1 MTPELITVFQTG
13 NPIALALA
21 KAALEPLKRARSV
34 DFPYPC
40 RTMEARMKRLAL
52 TTLLTLALG
61 AYTPARSQGPYDKRA
76 DAHKDI
82 QTALTEAQADGK
94 LVLLDFGANWCLDCI
109 VLSHLYED
117 ETVRPF
123 LDANFHVV
131 NIDVGNWDKNLDV
144 SQRYGSPIDG
154 GIPALV
160 ILAGSGE
167 VVASTK
173 NGALADA
180 RTATAREVLDYL
192 KGWVALKP
200 THAAH

>member
-1 MTPELITVFQTG
+1 MESHMKTF
-13 NPIALALA
+13 AL
-21 KAALEPLKRARSV
+21 S
-34 DFPYPC
+34 
-40 RTMEARMKRLAL
+40 
-52 TTLLTLALG
+52 TLLTLAMG
-61 AYTPARSQGPYDKRA
+61 AYTPARAQGPYDKRA
-76 DAHKDI
+76 DARQGI
-82 QTALTEAQADGK
+82 QTALTEARADGK

-109 VLSHLYED
+109 VLSHLFED
-117 ETVRPF
+117 QSVRPF
-123 LDANFHVV
+123 LDDNFHVV
-131 NIDVGNWDKNLDV
+131 SVDVGNWDKNLDV

-192 KGWVALKP
+192 KSWAALKP
-200 THAAH
+200 SHAAAH

>member
-1 MTPELITVFQTG
+1 
-13 NPIALALA
+13 
-21 KAALEPLKRARSV
+21 
-34 DFPYPC
+34 
-40 RTMEARMKRLAL
+40 MKTLAL
-52 TTLLTLALG
+52 TTLLTIATG
-61 AYTPARSQGPYDKRA
+61 AYAPVRAQGPYDNHA

-82 QTALTEAQADGK
+82 QAALAQAQADGK

-117 ETVRPF
+117 QTVRPF
-123 LDANFHVV
+123 LDDNFHVV
-131 NIDVGNWDKNLDV
+131 NIDVGNWDRNLDV

-192 KGWVALKP
+192 KRWVALKP
-200 THAAH
+200 THASH

>member
-1 MTPELITVFQTG
+1 
-13 NPIALALA
+13 
-21 KAALEPLKRARSV
+21 
-34 DFPYPC
+34 
-40 RTMEARMKRLAL
+40 MKRLAL
-52 TTLLTLALG
+52 ATLLTLAIG
-61 AYTPARSQGPYDKRA
+61 AYTPARAQGPYDNRA

-82 QTALTEAQADGK
+82 QAALAQAQADGK

-117 ETVRPF
+117 QTVRPF
-123 LDANFHVV
+123 LDANFHLV
-131 NIDVGNWDKNLDV
+131 NIDVGNWDRNLDV

-180 RTATAREVLDYL
+180 RTATARDVLDYL
-192 KGWVALKP
+192 KSWAALKP
-200 THAAH
+200 SHAAAH

>member
-1 MTPELITVFQTG
+1 MK
-13 NPIALALA
+13 ALALA
-21 KAALEPLKRARSV
+21 
-34 DFPYPC
+34 
-40 RTMEARMKRLAL
+40 
-52 TTLLTLALG
+52 TLLTLAIG
-61 AYTPARSQGPYDKRA
+61 PYTPARAQGPYDNRA

-82 QTALTEAQADGK
+82 QEALAQAQADGK

-117 ETVRPF
+117 QTVRPF
-123 LDANFHVV
+123 LDANFHLV
-131 NIDVGNWDKNLDV
+131 NVDVGNWDKNLDV

-180 RTATAREVLDYL
+180 RTATAHEVLDYL
-192 KGWVALKP
+192 KRWVALKP
-200 THAAH
+200 THASH

>member
-1 MTPELITVFQTG
+1 
-13 NPIALALA
+13 
-21 KAALEPLKRARSV
+21 
-34 DFPYPC
+34 
-40 RTMEARMKRLAL
+40 MKKTLAL
-52 TTLLTLALG
+52 TTLLTLAIG
-61 AYTPARSQGPYDKRA
+61 AYAPARAQGPYDRRA

-82 QTALTEAQADGK
+82 QTALADAQDDGK

-109 VLSHLYED
+109 VLSHLFED
-117 ETVRPF
+117 QTVRPF
-123 LDANFHVV
+123 LDGNFHVV
-131 NIDVGNWDKNLDV
+131 SVDVGNWDRNLDL

-160 ILAGSGE
+160 ILARSGE

-200 THAAH
+200 THAAAR

>member
-1 MTPELITVFQTG
+1 MKTV
-13 NPIALALA
+13 ALA
-21 KAALEPLKRARSV
+21 
-34 DFPYPC
+34 
-40 RTMEARMKRLAL
+40 
-52 TTLLTLALG
+52 TLMTLTLG
-61 AYTPARSQGPYDKRA
+61 ANTPAQAQGPYDKRA

-82 QTALTEAQADGK
+82 ETALLQARADDK
-94 LVLLDFGANWCLDCI
+94 LVLLDFGANWRLDCI
-109 VLSHLYED
+109 VLSHLFED
-117 ETVRPF
+117 QSVRPF
-123 LDANFHVV
+123 LDDNFHVV
-131 NIDVGNWDKNLDV
+131 SVDVGNWDRNLDV

-192 KGWVALKP
+192 KGWAALKP
-200 THAAH
+200 SHAAAH

>member
-1 MTPELITVFQTG
+1 MRT
-13 NPIALALA
+13 LALS
-21 KAALEPLKRARSV
+21 AL
-34 DFPYPC
+34 
-40 RTMEARMKRLAL
+40 LA
-52 TTLLTLALG
+52 LALG
-61 AYTPARSQGPYDKRA
+61 AYTPARAQGPYDNRA

-82 QTALTEAQADGK
+82 QGALAQAQADGK

-109 VLSHLYED
+109 VLSRLYEHPS
-117 ETVRPF
+117 VRPF
-123 LDANFHVV
+123 LHDNFHVV
-131 NIDVGNWDKNLDV
+131 TVDVGNWDRNLDV

-167 VVASTK
+167 LVASTK

-192 KGWVALKP
+192 KRWVALKP
-200 THAAH
+200 THATH

>member
-1 MTPELITVFQTG
+1 
-13 NPIALALA
+13 
-21 KAALEPLKRARSV
+21 
-34 DFPYPC
+34 
-40 RTMEARMKRLAL
+40 MKTLAL
-52 TTLLTLALG
+52 TTLLTLTIG
-61 AYTPARSQGPYDKRA
+61 AYTPARAQGPYDNRA

-82 QTALTEAQADGK
+82 QTALAQAQADGK

-117 ETVRPF
+117 QTVRPF
-123 LDANFHVV
+123 LDDNFHLVT
-131 NIDVGNWDKNLDV
+131 IDVGNWDRNLDL
-144 SQRYGSPIDG
+144 SQRYGSPIEG

-167 VVASTK
+167 VVATTK

-192 KGWVALKP
+192 KRWAALKP

>member
-1 MTPELITVFQTG
+1 MKT
-13 NPIALALA
+13 LALI
-21 KAALEPLKRARSV
+21 
-34 DFPYPC
+34 
-40 RTMEARMKRLAL
+40 
-52 TTLLTLALG
+52 TLLTLAI
-61 AYTPARSQGPYDKRA
+61 TPARGQGPYDNRA

-82 QTALTEAQADGK
+82 QAALAQAQADGK

-117 ETVRPF
+117 QTVRPF
-123 LDANFHVV
+123 LDGNFHLV
-131 NIDVGNWDKNLDV
+131 NIDVGNWDRNLDV

-192 KGWVALKP
+192 KRWAALKP
-200 THAAH
+200 SHAAAH

>member
-1 MTPELITVFQTG
+1 MDTIMKPFALPT
-13 NPIALALA
+13 ALALA
-21 KAALEPLKRARSV
+21 I
-34 DFPYPC
+34 
-40 RTMEARMKRLAL
+40 
-52 TTLLTLALG
+52 G
-61 AYTPARSQGPYDKRA
+61 AYTPAPAQGPYDKHP

-82 QTALTEAQADGK
+82 EPALRQARADDR

-109 VLSHLYED
+109 VLSHLFED
-117 ETVRPF
+117 QSVHPF

-131 NIDVGNWDKNLDV
+131 SIDVGNWDKNLGV
-144 SQRYGSPIDG
+144 SQRYGSPIAG

-167 VVASTK
+167 VVASTN

-192 KGWVALKP
+192 NRWVALKP

>member
-1 MTPELITVFQTG
+1 
-13 NPIALALA
+13 
-21 KAALEPLKRARSV
+21 
-34 DFPYPC
+34 
-40 RTMEARMKRLAL
+40 MKTLAL
-52 TTLLTLALG
+52 TALLTLAIG
-61 AYTPARSQGPYDKRA
+61 AYTPAHAQGPYDGHA

-82 QTALTEAQADGK
+82 QGALAQAQADGK

-117 ETVRPF
+117 PTVRPF
-123 LDANFHVV
+123 LDDHFHVV
-131 NIDVGNWDKNLDV
+131 NVDVGNWDRNLDV

-180 RTATAREVLDYL
+180 RTATAREVLDHL
-192 KGWVALKP
+192 KRWVALKP
-200 THAAH
+200 AHATH

>member
-1 MTPELITVFQTG
+1 
-13 NPIALALA
+13 
-21 KAALEPLKRARSV
+21 
-34 DFPYPC
+34 
-40 RTMEARMKRLAL
+40 MKTLAL
-52 TTLLTLALG
+52 TILLTLTIG
-61 AYTPARSQGPYDKRA
+61 ACTPARAQGPYDNRA

-82 QTALTEAQADGK
+82 QVALAQAQADGK

-117 ETVRPF
+117 QTVRPF
-123 LDANFHVV
+123 LDANFHLV
-131 NIDVGNWDKNLDV
+131 NIDVGNWDRNLDV

-160 ILAGSGE
+160 ILAGSGD
-167 VVASTK
+167 VVATTK

-192 KGWVALKP
+192 KGWAALKP
-200 THAAH
+200 THAAAH

>member
-1 MTPELITVFQTG
+1 
-13 NPIALALA
+13 
-21 KAALEPLKRARSV
+21 
-34 DFPYPC
+34 
-40 RTMEARMKRLAL
+40 MKTLAL
-52 TTLLTLALG
+52 TALLTLAVG
-61 AYTPARSQGPYDKRA
+61 AYTPTRAQGPYDKHA

-82 QTALTEAQADGK
+82 QGALAQAQADGK

-117 ETVRPF
+117 QTVRPF
-123 LDANFHVV
+123 LEDNFHVV
-131 NIDVGNWDKNLDV
+131 NVDVGNWDRNLDV
-144 SQRYGSPIDG
+144 SLRYGSPIDG

-180 RTATAREVLDYL
+180 RTATARDVLDYL
-192 KGWVALKP
+192 KRWAALKP
-200 THAAH
+200 THATH

>member
-1 MTPELITVFQTG
+1 
-13 NPIALALA
+13 
-21 KAALEPLKRARSV
+21 
-34 DFPYPC
+34 
-40 RTMEARMKRLAL
+40 MKTLAL
-52 TTLLTLALG
+52 TAFLTLAIG
-61 AYTPARSQGPYDKRA
+61 AYTPTRAQGPYDKHA

-82 QTALTEAQADGK
+82 QGALAQAQADGK

-117 ETVRPF
+117 QTVRPF
-123 LDANFHVV
+123 LDDNFHVV
-131 NIDVGNWDKNLDV
+131 NVDVGNWDRNLDV
-144 SQRYGSPIDG
+144 SVRYGSPIDG

-192 KGWVALKP
+192 KRWAALKP
-200 THAAH
+200 THATH

>member
-1 MTPELITVFQTG
+1 
-13 NPIALALA
+13 
-21 KAALEPLKRARSV
+21 
-34 DFPYPC
+34 
-40 RTMEARMKRLAL
+40 
-52 TTLLTLALG
+52 
-61 AYTPARSQGPYDKRA
+61 
-76 DAHKDI
+76 
-82 QTALTEAQADGK
+82 
-94 LVLLDFGANWCLDCI
+94 VLLDFGANWCLDCI

-117 ETVRPF
+117 QTVRPF
-123 LDANFHVV
+123 LDDNFHVV
-131 NIDVGNWDKNLDV
+131 NIDVGNWDRNLDV

-192 KGWVALKP
+192 KRWVALKP
-200 THAAH
+200 THASH

>member
-1 MTPELITVFQTG
+1 MRT
-13 NPIALALA
+13 LALA
-21 KAALEPLKRARSV
+21 
-34 DFPYPC
+34 
-40 RTMEARMKRLAL
+40 
-52 TTLLTLALG
+52 TLLTLAIG
-61 AYTPARSQGPYDKRA
+61 AYTPARAQGPYDRRA

-82 QTALTEAQADGK
+82 QTALTQAQADGK

-117 ETVRPF
+117 QTVRPF
-123 LDANFHVV
+123 LDDNFHLVT
-131 NIDVGNWDKNLDV
+131 IDVGNWDRNLDV
-144 SQRYGSPIDG
+144 SRRYGDPIKG

-160 ILAGSGE
+160 ILTGSGE

-192 KGWVALKP
+192 KGWAALKP
-200 THAAH
+200 THAAAH

>member
-1 MTPELITVFQTG
+1 
-13 NPIALALA
+13 
-21 KAALEPLKRARSV
+21 
-34 DFPYPC
+34 
-40 RTMEARMKRLAL
+40 MKTLAL
-52 TTLLTLALG
+52 TAFLTLAIG
-61 AYTPARSQGPYDKRA
+61 AYTATRAQGPYDKHA

-82 QTALTEAQADGK
+82 QGALAQAQADGK

-117 ETVRPF
+117 QTVRPF
-123 LDANFHVV
+123 LDDNFHVV
-131 NIDVGNWDKNLDV
+131 NVDVGNWDRNLDV
-144 SQRYGSPIDG
+144 SVRYGSPIDG

-192 KGWVALKP
+192 KRWAALKP
-200 THAAH
+200 THATH